1 MLHPF
6 RFDVASSARAFAVA
20 SGLSLTIFAG
30 QSVKAAEELPIVYQ
44 TDFEKGADDWKPT
57 DAKTWKIEQTD
68 GDAAY
73 HQTAKQ
79 SDYKPPHRSPYN
91 ISLLQGHVVGSFQLD
106 AQVKS
111 THPDYG
117 HRDACLFFGWQ
128 GPAKFYY
135 VHLGKAM
142 DDHANQIFVV
152 DSADRTKIST
162 KTTDGTPWN
171 DEWHHVRI
179 TRDAKSGEIAVYFD
193 DMENPAMTAKDDRF
207 AWGQIGLGSFDDTTA
222 WDDVTLRGEKVEKT
236 AEATK

>member
-1 MLHPF
+1 MLLPF
-6 RFDVASSARAFAVA
+6 RFDVASSASAFAVA
-20 SGLSLTIFAG
+20 FGLSLTIFSGPSA
-30 QSVKAAEELPIVYQ
+30 SAAEELPIVYQ
-44 TDFEKGADDWKPT
+44 TDFEKGADDWQPT

-91 ISLLQGHVVGSFQLD
+91 ISLLKAPVVGSFQLD

-111 THPDYG
+111 THEDYG

-193 DMENPAMTAKDDRF
+193 DMKNPAMTAKDDRF

-222 WDDVTLRGEKVEKT
+222 WDDVVLRGEKVEKS

>member
-1 MLHPF
+1 MLQPF
-6 RFDVASSARAFAVA
+6 RFDFASPALALAVA
-20 SGLSLTIFAG
+20 SGLSLTFLG
-30 QSVKAAEELPIVYQ
+30 GPSVSAAEELPVVYQ
-44 TDFEKGADDWKPT
+44 TDFEQGADDWKPT
-57 DAKTWKIEQTD
+57 DAKTWKLEKTD

-91 ISLLQGHVVGSFQLD
+91 IALLSDHVVGSFQLD

-111 THPDYG
+111 THKDYA

-128 GPAKFYY
+128 DPAKFYY

-152 DSADRTKIST
+152 DAADRTKIST
-162 KTTDGTPWN
+162 KTTAGTPWT

-193 DMENPAMTAKDDRF
+193 DMEHPAMTAKDDRF
-207 AWGQIGLGSFDDTTA
+207 AWGQIGIGSFDDTTA
-222 WDDVTLRGEKVEKT
+222 WDDVTLRGELVEPK
-236 AEATK
+236 ADATK